1 MTADLVIRGAIVTAA
16 TPAGLKVVE
25 AIAVANGRVVAVGR
39 CDEVRVDAGA
49 RLIDVGNAAVIPG
62 LHDFHLHLVGLAR
75 STRAVLLDDA
85 ADAPEIATRISVAAS
100 GAAPDAWIG

>member
-16 TPAGLKVVE
+16 TPAGLEVVE

-39 CDEVRVDAGA
+39 RDEVRVDAGA
-49 RLIDVGNAAVIPG
+49 RLIDVGRAAVIPG

-75 STRAVLLDDA
+75 STLAVLLD
-85 ADAPEIATRISVAAS
+85 
-100 GAAPDAWIG
+100 